1 MHDYYIDDDGDA
13 EEAAWGDEEET
24 KKKCKVKKLFC
35 ISLTRA
41 WDVVLC
47 IFDSTREPQKSLY
60 WSCNSHCR
68 GSRWIS
74 CETTTLSLLCYSE
87 PTKNHDGFAVLP
99 SGYSVLQVAGRAQPR
114 VGALAS
120 QKERELPIPCNFRR
134 SRCLGKWAATVWRR
148 RWNSWKIKH
157 SRAITNN
164 LLALHHPENALF
176 LRNWLQSSLVLY
188 TKDYTW
194 PIISSSRL
202 LKANHPFCSCRN
214 PILISQKIR
223 SWAHFTYDYLRKIQM
238 CLQDYLFAKYIGTR
252 LKILFSYKTA
262 IKIRFQRIK
271 KFSVM
276 SKSLSIVCQHWVKR

>member
-47 IFDSTREPQKSLY
+47 IFDRSTR
-60 WSCNSHCR
+60 
-68 GSRWIS
+68 SRPPENRKNPSTEAATPTVEAADELVVKLRLWVS
-74 CETTTLSLLCYSE
+74 SVTLSRPKIMMGLRCY
-87 PTKNHDGFAVLP
+87 H
-99 SGYSVLQVAGRAQPR
+99 QVGRAAGCRPSCPTQSW
-114 VGALAS
+114 S

-223 SWAHFTYDYLRKIQM
+223 SWAFHLRWP
-238 CLQDYLFAKYIGTR
+238 T
-252 LKILFSYKTA
+252 
-262 IKIRFQRIK
+262 
-271 KFSVM
+271 
-276 SKSLSIVCQHWVKR
+276 

>member
-1 MHDYYIDDDGDA
+1 MWCYA
-13 EEAAWGDEEET
+13 FSTLPENRKNPSTEAATPTVEAADELV
-24 KKKCKVKKLFC
+24 VKLRLWV
-35 ISLTRA
+35 SS
-41 WDVVLC
+41 V
-47 IFDSTREPQKSLY
+47 
-60 WSCNSHCR
+60 
-68 GSRWIS
+68 
-74 CETTTLSLLCYSE
+74 TLSRPKIMMGLRCY
-87 PTKNHDGFAVLP
+87 H
-99 SGYSVLQVAGRAQPR
+99 QVGRAAGCRPSCPTQSW
-114 VGALAS
+114 S

-214 PILISQKIR
+214 PILISQKI
-223 SWAHFTYDYLRKIQM
+223 SWGISLTITINSRCVCKITHLKSTLQALR
-238 CLQDYLFAKYIGTR
+238 AT
-252 LKILFSYKTA
+252 
-262 IKIRFQRIK
+262 
-271 KFSVM
+271 
-276 SKSLSIVCQHWVKR
+276 